1 MEYKKIFRVFMKM
14 TGISLLFIFLIWINN
29 VKEVTADQ
37 ENENEWTKTKE
48 EQAQEYIEGKY
59 GIADNPVYGKHV
71 THTKIMEGIISKNYE
86 ESFKENSKGGIVFLK
101 NLTSEGKTEGIVYV
115 YLTDSENGK
124 KITLNVTYTGGD
136 PFREIRNYAYVW
148 DKSMIKDCCYIIV
161 GKEYLASIEIKDK
174 DLIHDPGYSESIVV
188 YKLDSSDSEKVCE
201 ITRTFAPW
209 KNPLKDYRIEKD
221 GNYIVYEEGYTNYTM
236 DNARFLSTE
245 QEFYNEVNSIFEDI
259 SMDDCITLNPIIW
272 DLRWDLAVDITENGT
287 RNDVT
292 KVDFSYSE
300 PTIEENGDEITD
312 ITIWVNKDKMQEVG
326 IEDEKQ

>member
-1 MEYKKIFRVFMKM
+1 
-14 TGISLLFIFLIWINN
+14 
-29 VKEVTADQ
+29 
-37 ENENEWTKTKE
+37 
-48 EQAQEYIEGKY
+48 
-59 GIADNPVYGKHV
+59 
-71 THTKIMEGIISKNYE
+71 
-86 ESFKENSKGGIVFLK
+86 
-101 NLTSEGKTEGIVYV
+101 
-115 YLTDSENGK
+115 
-124 KITLNVTYTGGD
+124 
-136 PFREIRNYAYVW
+136 
-148 DKSMIKDCCYIIV
+148 MIKDCCYIIV